1 MPTERDTQLVLP
13 FRIPVL
19 RVFLLPFV
27 QDGKRD
33 RLFLILLACVMSTAG
48 FLMQG
53 NGSHDSDGW
62 FLLATGKQI
71 VENGIP
77 FTNPWSLSTYRPIVV
92 QQWLHD
98 VLLYGSYTLAGYAGT
113 ILFQIL
119 LAAVVALTLAFAIQ
133 GFGDKRL
140 TLPRLLFCIGLALFG
155 AGIYISVRPTA
166 WSMACMALTIGACT
180 RWQRTGDW
188 RYLIA
193 LLAITVLHVNMQ
205 SAMWLLDVFLAGC
218 FLLPRDLS
226 EFKTTTPDEM
236 LAEIFPLTIA
246 LPAMLL
252 TAFVNPYG
260 VDGVRYVI
268 DSMGAAS
275 YGNVISE
282 MKPAF
287 EATNGFCVVFFAV
300 GFIPT
305 ALAAAIGRKRVDA
318 PLLVILIA
326 ALVATLLHWRNVWI
340 FSVASAL
347 AFASLL
353 PKTEDPTSLKSPKA
367 GRTIALIALLAVI
380 GPIAA
385 NCYVYATNG
394 GQSCWQ
400 SSERSAETLV
410 KTVSDSGIY
419 DPVVYAEDP
428 VIYNYLEWKGMKVPF
443 DLRPELWDDKDTA
456 GVTSPYRDYVD
467 GMQSK
472 KARLSYLA
480 SNDFDYYIVSTESAP
495 WYAVKLNLQAIDSTD
510 TLILLKN
517 AGQGSGNQDLGL
529 LGRE

>member
-1 MPTERDTQLVLP
+1 MTTESEAPLAWP

-53 NGSHDSDGW
+53 NGSYDSDGW

-77 FTNPWSLSTYRPIVV
+77 YANPWSLASYRPIVV

-113 ILFQIL
+113 ILYQIL
-119 LAAVVALTLAFAIQ
+119 LAAVVALALAFAIQ

-166 WSMACMALTIGACT
+166 WSMACMALTVGVCT
-180 RWQRTGDW
+180 RWKHTGGW
-188 RYLIA
+188 RHLIA
-193 LLAITVLHVNMQ
+193 LPAITVLHVNMQ

-218 FLLPRDLS
+218 FLLPDDLAK
-226 EFKTTTPDEM
+226 FKTVTPEEM
-236 LAEIFPLTIA
+236 LSEIFPLSLA
-246 LPAMLL
+246 LVAMLV
-252 TAFVNPYG
+252 ASFANPYG
-260 VDGVRYVI
+260 VDGARYVI
-268 DSMGAAS
+268 TSMGAAS

-287 EATNGFCVVFFAV
+287 EATKGFCVIFFAA
-300 GFIPT
+300 GIIPT
-305 ALAAAIGRKRVDA
+305 ALAAAFCHKRID
-318 PLLVILIA
+318 LSILIIV
-326 ALVATLLHWRNVWI
+326 LATFIATMLHWRNVWT
-340 FSVASAL
+340 FSIACAL
-347 AFASLL
+347 AFASML
-353 PKTEDPTSLKSPKA
+353 PKTKDPLPLKSPETAKS
-367 GRTIALIALLAVI
+367 IALIALLAVI
-380 GPIAA
+380 GPLAA
-385 NCYVYATNG
+385 NCYVCATNG
-394 GQSCWQ
+394 GQSCWV
-400 SSERSAETLV
+400 SSERSADSLV
-410 KTVSDSGIY
+410 KEIGEDDFY

-443 DLRPELWDDKDTA
+443 DLRPELWDEKGVM

-472 KARLSYLA
+472 KEKLSYLT
-480 SNDFDYYIVSTESAP
+480 SNGFDYYIISKDSAH
-495 WYAVKLNLQAIDSTD
+495 WYEKSLNLKVVSATD
-510 TLILLKN
+510 TLVLLEN
-517 AGQGSGNQDLGL
+517 AG
-529 LGRE
+529 

>member
-1 MPTERDTQLVLP
+1 MPTERDTQLALP
-13 FRIPVL
+13 FRVPVL

-33 RLFLILLACVMSTAG
+33 RLLLILLACIMSTAG

-53 NGSHDSDGW
+53 NGSYDSDGW

-77 FTNPWSLSTYRPIVV
+77 YANPWSLASYRPIVV

-98 VLLYGSYTLAGYAGT
+98 VLLYGSYTLAVYAGT
-113 ILFQIL
+113 ILYQVL
-119 LAAVVALTLAFAIQ
+119 LAAVVALALAFAIQ

-166 WSMACMALTIGACT
+166 WSMACMCLTIGVCT
-180 RWQRTGDW
+180 RWKRTGDW

-193 LLAITVLHVNMQ
+193 LPAITVLHVNMQ

-226 EFKTTTPDEM
+226 EFKSTTPEEM
-236 LAEIFPLTIA
+236 LTEIFPLCLA
-246 LPAMLL
+246 LVAMLAA
-252 TAFVNPYG
+252 AFVNPYG
-260 VDGVRYVI
+260 ADGARYVI

-287 EATNGFCVVFFAV
+287 EATNGFCIVFFAA
-300 GFIPT
+300 GFIPI
-305 ALAAAIGRKRVDA
+305 ALAAAIGHKRIDT
-318 PLLVILIA
+318 PLLLIVLA
-326 ALVATLLHWRNVWI
+326 TLVATMLHWRNVWT
-340 FSVASAL
+340 FSIASAL

-353 PKTEDPTSLKSPKA
+353 TATEAPRSLKSPKA
-367 GRTIALIALLAVI
+367 IKAATLIALLAAI
-380 GPIAA
+380 GPIVA
-385 NCYVYATNG
+385 NCYVCATNG

-400 SSERSAETLV
+400 SSEASADALV
-410 KTVSDSGIY
+410 KEISESGIY

-443 DLRPELWDDKDTA
+443 DLRPELWDDTDTA

-480 SNDFDYYIVSTESAP
+480 SNDFDYYIVSKESAGG
-495 WYAVKLNLQAIDSTD
+495 YIAKLDLEAVRSSD
-510 TLILLKN
+510 TLTLLKN
-517 AGQGSGNQDLGL
+517 AG
-529 LGRE
+529 

>member
-1 MPTERDTQLVLP
+1 MTTESEATLVWP

-27 QDGKRD
+27 QTRKRD
-33 RLFLILLACVMSTAG
+33 HLLLILLACIMSPAG

-53 NGSHDSDGW
+53 NGSYDSDGW

-77 FTNPWSLSTYRPIVV
+77 YTNPWSLASYRPIVV
-92 QQWLHD
+92 QQWFHD

-113 ILFQIL
+113 ILYQIL
-119 LAAVVALTLAFAIQ
+119 LAAVVALALAFAIQ

-166 WSMACMALTIGACT
+166 WSMACMCLTVGICA
-180 RWQRTGDW
+180 RWRATGNW
-188 RYLIA
+188 RYLVA
-193 LLAITVLHVNMQ
+193 LPAITVLHVNMQ

-218 FLLPRDLS
+218 FLLPDDFS
-226 EFKTTTPDEM
+226 EFKTVTPEEM
-236 LAEIFPLTIA
+236 LSEIFPLSIA
-246 LPAMLL
+246 LIAMLV
-252 TAFVNPYG
+252 ASFANPYG
-260 VDGVRYVI
+260 VDGARYVI
-268 DSMGAAS
+268 TSMGAAS

-287 EATNGFCVVFFAV
+287 EATKGFCVVFFAV
-300 GFIPT
+300 GLVPVV
-305 ALAAAIGRKRVDA
+305 AAAAIGRRRVNL
-318 PLLVILIA
+318 PLLVIVL
-326 ALVATLLHWRNVWI
+326 ATFVVTVLHWRNVWT
-340 FSVASAL
+340 FSIASAL

-353 PKTEDPTSLKSPKA
+353 PKTENPTSLKSPKA
-367 GRTIALIALLAVI
+367 GRSITLIALLAVI

-385 NCYVYATNG
+385 NSYVYATNG

-410 KTVSDSGIY
+410 KTVSDSRIY

-428 VIYNYLEWKGMKVPF
+428 VIYNYLEWKGLKVPF
-443 DLRPELWDDKDTA
+443 DLRPELWDESGNG
-456 GVTSPYRDYVD
+456 GVASPYRDYVD

-472 KARLSYLA
+472 KGKLSYLTT
-480 SNDFDYYIVSTESAP
+480 NDFDYYIVSKDSAH
-495 WYAVKLNLQAIDSTD
+495 WYEKNLDLKIVGGTD
-510 TLILLKN
+510 TLVLLEN
-517 AGQGSGNQDLGL
+517 AG
-529 LGRE
+529 

>member
-1 MPTERDTQLVLP
+1 MPTERDTQLALP

-53 NGSHDSDGW
+53 NGSYDSDGW

-77 FTNPWSLSTYRPIVV
+77 YANPWSLASYRPIVV

-113 ILFQIL
+113 ILYQIL
-119 LAAVVALTLAFAIQ
+119 LAAIVALALAFAIR
-133 GFGDKRL
+133 GFGDRSL
-140 TLPRLLFCIGLALFG
+140 TLHRLLFCIGLALFG

-166 WSMACMALTIGACT
+166 WSMACMCLTVGICA
-180 RWQRTGDW
+180 RWRATGNW
-188 RYLIA
+188 RYLVA
-193 LLAITVLHVNMQ
+193 LPAITVLHVNMQ

-218 FLLPRDLS
+218 FLLPDDFS
-226 EFKTTTPDEM
+226 EFKTATPEEM
-236 LAEIFPLTIA
+236 LSEIFPLSIA
-246 LPAMLL
+246 LIAMLV
-252 TAFVNPYG
+252 ASFANPYG
-260 VDGVRYVI
+260 VDGARYVI
-268 DSMGAAS
+268 TSMGAAS

-287 EATNGFCVVFFAV
+287 EATKGFCVVFFAV
-300 GFIPT
+300 GLVPVV
-305 ALAAAIGRKRVDA
+305 AAATIGRRRVNL
-318 PLLVILIA
+318 PLLVIVLA
-326 ALVATLLHWRNVWI
+326 TFVATVLHWRNVWT
-340 FSVASAL
+340 FSIASAL

-353 PKTEDPTSLKSPKA
+353 PKTENPTSLKSPKA
-367 GRTIALIALLAVI
+367 RRSIALIALLAVI

-385 NCYVYATNG
+385 NSYVYATNG

-410 KTVSDSGIY
+410 KTISGSGIY

-428 VIYNYLEWKGMKVPF
+428 VIYNYLEWKGLKVPF
-443 DLRPELWDDKDTA
+443 DLRPELWDEKGA
-456 GVTSPYRDYVD
+456 IGVTSPYRDYVD
-467 GMQSK
+467 GMQSE
-472 KARLSYLA
+472 KAKLSYLT
-480 SNDFDYYIVSTESAP
+480 SNDFDYYIVSKDSAH
-495 WYAVKLNLQAIDSTD
+495 WYEGSLNLKVVGSTD
-510 TLILLKN
+510 TLVLLEN
-517 AGQGSGNQDLGL
+517 AG
-529 LGRE
+529 

>member
-1 MPTERDTQLVLP
+1 MPTERDTQLALP

-53 NGSHDSDGW
+53 NGSYDSDGW

-77 FTNPWSLSTYRPIVV
+77 YANPWSLSSYRPIVV

-98 VLLYGSYTLAGYAGT
+98 VLLYGSYALAGYAGT
-113 ILFQIL
+113 VLYQAV
-119 LAAVVALTLAFAIQ
+119 LAALVALSIAFAIR
-133 GFGDKRL
+133 GFGDRSL

-166 WSMACMALTIGACT
+166 WSMACMCLTVGVCT
-180 RWQRTGDW
+180 RWRATGNW
-188 RYLIA
+188 RYLVA
-193 LLAITVLHVNMQ
+193 LPAITVLHVNTQ

-218 FLLPRDLS
+218 FLLPDDFS
-226 EFKTTTPDEM
+226 EFKTVTTEEM
-236 LAEIFPLTIA
+236 LSEIFPLSIA
-246 LPAMLL
+246 LIAMLV
-252 TAFVNPYG
+252 ASFANPYG
-260 VDGVRYVI
+260 VDGARYVI
-268 DSMGAAS
+268 TSMGAAS

-287 EATNGFCVVFFAV
+287 EATKGFCVVFFAV
-300 GFIPT
+300 GLVPVV
-305 ALAAAIGRKRVDA
+305 AAAVIGRRRVNL
-318 PLLVILIA
+318 PLFVIVFA
-326 ALVATLLHWRNVWI
+326 TFVATMLHWRNVWT
-340 FSVASAL
+340 FSIASAL

-353 PKTEDPTSLKSPKA
+353 RETENPTFLKSPKA
-367 GRTIALIALLAVI
+367 GRSIALIALLAVI

-385 NCYVYATNG
+385 NSYVYATNG

-410 KTVSDSGIY
+410 KTISGSGIY

-428 VIYNYLEWKGMKVPF
+428 VIYNYLEWKGLKVPF
-443 DLRPELWDDKDTA
+443 DLRPELWDEKGA
-456 GVTSPYRDYVD
+456 IGVTSPYRDYVD
-467 GMQSK
+467 GMQSE
-472 KARLSYLA
+472 KAKLSYLT
-480 SNDFDYYIVSTESAP
+480 SNDFDYYIVSKDSAH
-495 WYAVKLNLQAIDSTD
+495 WYEGSLNLKVVGTTD
-510 TLILLKN
+510 TLVLLEN
-517 AGQGSGNQDLGL
+517 AG
-529 LGRE
+529 

>member
-1 MPTERDTQLVLP
+1 MPTERDTQLALP

-33 RLFLILLACVMSTAG
+33 RLFLILLACIMSTAG

-53 NGSHDSDGW
+53 NGSYDSDGW
-62 FLLATGKQI
+62 FLLATGREI

-77 FTNPWSLSTYRPIVV
+77 YANPWSLSSYRPIVV

-98 VLLYGSYTLAGYAGT
+98 VLLYGSYALAGYAGT
-113 ILFQIL
+113 ILYQVL
-119 LAAVVALTLAFAIQ
+119 LAAVVALALAFAIR
-133 GFGDKRL
+133 GFSDKRL

-166 WSMACMALTIGACT
+166 WSMACMALTIGVCT
-180 RWQRTGDW
+180 RWKRTGDW

-193 LLAITVLHVNMQ
+193 LPAITVLHVNMQ

-218 FLLPRDLS
+218 FLLPSDLS

-252 TAFVNPYG
+252 AAFVNPYG

-268 DSMGAAS
+268 DSMSAAS
-275 YGNVISE
+275 YANVISE
-282 MKPAF
+282 MRPAF

-305 ALAAAIGRKRVDA
+305 ALAAVIGRKRIDA

-326 ALVATLLHWRNVWI
+326 ALVATMLHWRNVWI
-340 FSVASAL
+340 FSIASAL

-353 PKTEDPTSLKSPKA
+353 TGTKEPCSLKPPKTAKS
-367 GRTIALIALLAVI
+367 IALIALIAAI
-380 GPIAA
+380 GPIVA
-385 NCYVYATNG
+385 NCYVFATNG

-400 SSERSAETLV
+400 SSESSADDLIKEIS
-410 KTVSDSGIY
+410 KSGIY

-443 DLRPELWDDKDTA
+443 DLRPELWDDKGAA
-456 GVTSPYRDYVD
+456 GVVSPYRDYVD

-480 SNDFDYYIVSTESAP
+480 TNNFDYYIVSPESAN
-495 WYAVKLNLQAIDSTD
+495 WYTAKLNLELVDSTE
-510 TLILLKN
+510 TLVLLRN
-517 AGQGSGNQDLGL
+517 AG
-529 LGRE
+529 